1 MKKILPFSIIY
12 KNTNIDFHFDLHDQT
27 VDSDSVGRVS
37 SILINAIDKEIKK
50 NPNTS
55 EGDLIQALALFIATR
70 ITVSS
75 FDNKKI
81 LSFFNNVLEK
91 AIENIN
97 SGKKTRIGN
106 S

>member
-1 MKKILPFSIIY
+1 MKKILPFSIIS

-27 VDSDSVGRVS
+27 VDPDSVGRVS

-55 EGDLIQALALFIATR
+55 EGDLIHALALFIATR

-75 FDNKKI
+75 FDDKKI
-81 LSFFNNVLEK
+81 LGFFNNVLEK
-91 AIENIN
+91 AIDNIN
-97 SGKKTRIGN
+97 SGKKTKIGN